1 MTITSISQTFLINYK
16 VSGTINQ
23 STRLWCERSE
33 HIPYPVHPTSLL
45 LPRSF
50 SSPFHSLRSV
60 PSGVPIL
67 FHTALRRKPKE
78 KSQFSSAFY
87 GDKGFHP
94 KIYPNFAPG
103 NKIQCISCSI
113 SPQRRETWRLQ
124 RKLPTRILSLSSD
137 ANRSGSSALWKGG
150 FPASPQAARPHSET

>member
-1 MTITSISQTFLINYK
+1 MTIMLISQTFLINYK
-16 VSGTINQ
+16 ERGTINQ
-23 STRLWCERSE
+23 STRLWCEHSE
-33 HIPYPVHPTSLL
+33 HIPYPVHPISLL
-45 LPRSF
+45 LPWSF
-50 SSPFHSLRSV
+50 SSVFHSLRSV
-60 PSGVPIL
+60 PSGFPIP

-87 GDKGFHP
+87 GDKGFRP
-94 KIYPNFAPG
+94 QICPNFALG

-137 ANRSGSSALWKGG
+137 ANKSGLSA
-150 FPASPQAARPHSET
+150 F